1 MHSLAKAMV
10 SVRILTVL
18 AGTAM
23 ITVIVG
29 CATTLPQALP
39 EDARQEVMAAEQ
51 AFAQTMADRDHQ
63 AFASFVANDAIFFGG
78 PEPLRG
84 KQRVV
89 DGWAPFFEGS
99 DAPFSWEPA
108 EVEVLASGTLAL
120 SSGPVR
126 NADGELVARFTSIWQ
141 READG
146 TWRVVFDKGCDVC
159 RDGR

>member
-1 MHSLAKAMV
+1 MRRPAKAAG
-10 SVRILTVL
+10 SARIFAVL

-23 ITVIVG
+23 GITLAG
-29 CATTLPQALP
+29 CAATLPPTLSGDP
-39 EDARQEVMAAEQ
+39 RQEVIAAEQ

-63 AFASFVANDAIFFGG
+63 AFASFVADDAIFFGG

-84 KQRVV
+84 KQQVV

-108 EVEVLASGTLAL
+108 EVEVLESGVLAL

-126 NADGELVARFTSIWQ
+126 NADGELVARFTSIWR

-159 RDGR
+159 VSE